1 MPKNEQEINPR
12 KPFVLIVDDEP
23 SITDSL
29 QLAFGDKYN
38 LTTVNN
44 GFDALTEAKKQ
55 HFDLVLLDVMLP
67 EMSGIDALLH
77 LKDIDPE
84 IEVIMVTAVV
94 DISTA
99 VKAMKRGAFDYL
111 TKPIDIDV
119 VEAQVTK
126 VLEKKALEKENQ
138 QLKSALGED
147 FQFEKIIGR
156 SPEIKKIFSVIQDVS
171 QSSATVLITGESGTG
186 KELVAKAI
194 HNQSDRKNKLF
205 VAVNCAAIP
214 DNLLESQLFGHEKG
228 SFTGAFERHLGKFE
242 VADGGTLFL
251 DEITSLPMPMQA
263 KLLRAIQEREVERV
277 GSSRPIPVNVRI
289 IAASNVE
296 LKDAVA
302 DGKFRE
308 DLYFRLSVI
317 PVHVPALREHKEDIP
332 LLVSHFL
339 NIFNQQLSR
348 KVKNFS
354 PSAMNAMMEYQ
365 WPGNVRELENLIER
379 LVVLSK
385 SPTVGKEMLPT
396 EIAKIGTPEK
406 PMASGKRSDRVET
419 LSYKDALRKFE
430 ASFIKKAVDAA
441 GGNKSEAARRMG
453 IHRNTLINKSKDEE
467 PRAND

>member
-1 MPKNEQEINPR
+1 
-12 KPFVLIVDDEP
+12 
-23 SITDSL
+23 
-29 QLAFGDKYN
+29 
-38 LTTVNN
+38 
-44 GFDALTEAKKQ
+44 
-55 HFDLVLLDVMLP
+55 
-67 EMSGIDALLH
+67 
-77 LKDIDPE
+77 
-84 IEVIMVTAVV
+84 
-94 DISTA
+94 
-99 VKAMKRGAFDYL
+99 
-111 TKPIDIDV
+111 
-119 VEAQVTK
+119 
-126 VLEKKALEKENQ
+126 
-138 QLKSALGED
+138 
-147 FQFEKIIGR
+147 
-156 SPEIKKIFSVIQDVS
+156 
-171 QSSATVLITGESGTG
+171 
-186 KELVAKAI
+186 
-194 HNQSDRKNKLF
+194 
-205 VAVNCAAIP
+205 
-214 DNLLESQLFGHEKG
+214 
-228 SFTGAFERHLGKFE
+228 
-242 VADGGTLFL
+242 
-251 DEITSLPMPMQA
+251 
-263 KLLRAIQEREVERV
+263 
-277 GSSRPIPVNVRI
+277 VRI